1 MRYKKGTPNPCRYR
15 MSAGRP
21 FPISSPACYTWAMST
36 PTHILLIEDDPA
48 IAHSLRDGLT
58 RNGYAVTWEAAG
70 AAGVRSAHDRAPHL
84 IILDIRLPDGSGFD
98 FCRQMRKAGLR
109 QPILMLTAHSDEV
122 DKVLG
127 LEVGG
132 MITSP
137 SPLAHASCWPAF
149 ARCCAG
155 PTASCRLQTPTSS
168 TRGTWPMTWT
178 GRKRAAATRCWA

>member
-1 MRYKKGTPNPCRYR
+1 
-15 MSAGRP
+15 
-21 FPISSPACYTWAMST
+21 MST

-48 IAHSLRDGLT
+48 IAHSLHDGLT

-127 LEVGG
+127 LEVGADDYVTKPFG
-132 MITSP
+132 LREL
-137 SPLAHASCWPAF
+137 LARIRALLRRAYGELSAADANLIHAG
-149 ARCCAG
+149 G
-155 PTASCRLQTPTSS
+155 PWSLTC
-168 TRGTWPMTWT
+168 T
-178 GRKRAAATRCWA
+178 GRSVRGRPGVLA